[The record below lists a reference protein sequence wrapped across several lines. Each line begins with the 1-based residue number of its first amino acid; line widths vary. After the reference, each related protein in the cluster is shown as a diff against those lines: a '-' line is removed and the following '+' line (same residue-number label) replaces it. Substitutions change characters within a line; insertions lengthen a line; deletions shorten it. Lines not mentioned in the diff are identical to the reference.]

1 MRRVIAIGS
10 ALASSLL
17 LIGALAGCGGGK
29 KASKP
34 SKPPPVPT
42 RLADGTTPPTMPAG
56 LRRFR
61 GRPVIR
67 AKELPDFA
75 AKLLCPPQRKVESQ
89 ATLVGAWLSPDG
101 LSVGY
106 GVGNSQL
113 YSCDA
118 APASG
123 RLKKCA
129 ESLVEGDSLEKI
141 ARSES
146 PATCS
151 DPKPGRSF
159 MWVGVPSQQTAFA
172 LVDNRSFWVGYATAS
187 KPLLRVTANEEL
199 DSADSFRARV
209 VFLNNQGRP
218 LQISH

>member
-1 MRRVIAIGS
+1 MRRAIAIAS

-17 LIGALAGCGGGK
+17 LIGALAGCSGGK

-42 RLADGTTPPTMPAG
+42 TLADGTAPPTLPSG

-61 GRPVIR
+61 GKPVIA

-75 AKLLCPPQRKVESQ
+75 AKVLCPPQKKVENQ
-89 ATLVGAWLSPDG
+89 VILVGAWLSPDG

-118 APASG
+118 SAVNEH
-123 RLKKCA
+123 LKQCA
-129 ESLVEGDSLEKI
+129 ESLVEGESIAKI
-141 ARSES
+141 ADSES

-151 DPKPGRSF
+151 DPEPGASF
-159 MWVGVPSQQTAFA
+159 MWVAPPSQAAYA
-172 LVDNRSFWVGYATAS
+172 LVDNRSFWIAYPTRS
-187 KPLLRVTANEEL
+187 KPLLRVAANEEL
-199 DSADSFRARV
+199 GSADSFRARV
-209 VFLNNQGRP
+209 VFVNGQGRP
-218 LQISH
+218 LQTV

>member
-1 MRRVIAIGS
+1 M
-10 ALASSLL
+10 
-17 LIGALAGCGGGK
+17 
-29 KASKP
+29 
-34 SKPPPVPT
+34 
-42 RLADGTTPPTMPAG
+42 MPAG

-61 GRPVIR
+61 GRPVIG

-75 AKLLCPPQRKVESQ
+75 AKLICPPQKKVENQ

-101 LSVGY
+101 LAVGY

-118 APASG
+118 APAGG

-129 ESLVEGDSLEKI
+129 ETLVEGDSLAKI
-141 ARSES
+141 TQAES

-159 MWVGVPSQQTAFA
+159 MWVAVPSQQTAYA
-172 LVDNRSFWVGYATAS
+172 LVDNGSFWVAYQTSG

-199 DSADSFRARV
+199 GSAASFRAKV
-209 VFLNNQGRP
+209 VFVNAQGRS
-218 LQISH
+218 LQTA